1 MTDIENAKKLKTE
14 ENEYAK
20 IMLDVEKFLK
30 NTAKIV
36 MEAASHGIRVPGV
49 RIVMRT
55 LEGQSILVGT
65 FESATICGD
74 TIPHALVKEIGVA
87 AASVLVSKGASVYLA
102 SLGAAVSGGWVL
114 LVVAAVG
121 ALLLL
126 TYEMIVDFA
135 WHWSLEN
142 SRQPVY
148 SVPYL
153 DNVGSVNKYNIDEM
167 WGLSG
172 GRRIVNQYKEPRRP
186 RAINE
191 SRFNDYRHPA
201 DRTKMEA
208 LPNEFFVGRPA
219 TPYDFVDITGGI
231 GKKWLV
237 RLDNQ
242 KFR

>member
-1 MTDIENAKKLKTE
+1 MSEKMGENYAEDTLD
-14 ENEYAK
+14 YAK
-20 IMLDVEKFLK
+20 FLRSAAMK
-30 NTAKIV
+30 T
-36 MEAASHGIRVPGV
+36 MEAASHGIRVPCV
-49 RIVMRT
+49 RIVLYT
-55 LEGQSILVGT
+55 LEGQFIAVGVL
-65 FESATICGD
+65 ENATICGD
-74 TIPHALVKEIGVA
+74 TIPHSVIREIGSEAAGYIAGAIALGAFGLTPIGWVMFAVA
-87 AASVLVSKGASVYLA
+87 S
-102 SLGAAVSGGWVL
+102 AAVSFSYGKF
-114 LVVAAVG
+114 
-121 ALLLL
+121 
-126 TYEMIVDFA
+126 VDMA
-135 WHWSLEN
+135 RDWSKQN

-153 DNVGSVNKYNIDEM
+153 DDIGYVKDYNIDEM

-172 GRRIVNQYKEPRRP
+172 GRRIVNQYKEPKRP

-191 SRFNDYRHPA
+191 CRYDDCGYDAYRA
-201 DRTKMEA
+201 RLDA